1 MHPYRDVPS
10 QPTRQPAADP
20 EGFILYGILAAIG
33 AIPVVVALVER
44 TMFGA
49 DATLGLIM
57 LAVGVVGMLA
67 TQWARVAGIPRRPR

>member
-10 QPTRQPAADP
+10 HPTRQPAVDP

-44 TMFGA
+44 AEFGS

-57 LAVGVVGMLA
+57 LVVGLVGMLA
-67 TQWARVAGIPRRPR
+67 TRWARAAGIRRRPR